1 MKKSDL
7 LRSSRHDGSG
17 FVDRYLPADAE
28 VELARLVSD
37 QCREIDVTTF
47 LTFAS
52 IREKLSQG
60 RAGDHQTDREASQIM
75 TQPVCRGPH
84 D

>member
-37 QCREIDVTTF
+37 QRRAIDVTTF
-47 LTFAS
+47 LKSTS
-52 IREKLSQG
+52 RS
-60 RAGDHQTDREASQIM
+60 S
-75 TQPVCRGPH
+75 
-84 D
+84 

>member
-7 LRSSRHDGSG
+7 LRSIRHDGSG

-37 QCREIDVTTF
+37 QRHEIDVTTF
-47 LTFAS
+47 LMFAS
-52 IREKLSQG
+52 IREKLSPG
-60 RAGDHQTDREASQIM
+60 GAGDQQTDREASEIM
-75 TQPVCRGPH
+75 AQLCVGH